1 MYSAYEKAKTY
12 EEASTHYTAR
22 AMNRIVN
29 RIIATTAEQ
38 TQSLAYLNIDDIA
51 TFSADSDRYRWSDEL
66 ITEGL
71 RLLGLI
77 TADL

>member
-1 MYSAYEKAKTY
+1 
-12 EEASTHYTAR
+12 
-22 AMNRIVN
+22 MNRIVN
-29 RIIATTAEQ
+29 RIIATTAKQ
-38 TQSLAYLNIDDIA
+38 TQSLSYLNIDDIA

-71 RLLGLI
+71 RLLRLI